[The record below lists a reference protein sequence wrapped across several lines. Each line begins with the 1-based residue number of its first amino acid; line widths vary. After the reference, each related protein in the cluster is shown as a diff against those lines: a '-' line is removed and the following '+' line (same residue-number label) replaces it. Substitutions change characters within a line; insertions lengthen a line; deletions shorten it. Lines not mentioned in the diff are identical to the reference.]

1 MHFQDKCEGNIEL
14 KGLKFHYP
22 ARRDVQVLKG
32 LTLTAKYGETVALV
46 GTSGCGKSTIVHLL
60 ERFYDPEEGEVVSTG
75 AFSSMWFKPVEPES
89 EIICFLDS
97 LIDKEPY
104 YFSTKI

>member
-1 MHFQDKCEGNIEL
+1 MYQVCEGNIEL

-60 ERFYDPEEGEVVSTG
+60 ERMYDPEEGEVVSTG

-89 EIICFLDS
+89 EIICFLEPS
-97 LIDKEPY
+97 LV
-104 YFSTKI
+104 KIH